1 MSEKQREIYNAII
14 DLPEDTW
21 QQVLLYIEQV
31 KYNSA
36 KNDAPEDLIIKD
48 EDDLVNKLNEGM
60 KDTKGMS
67 LEEAVSR
74 LDKIFAKWG
83 GASLEEYE
91 VRISTA
97 AYLDIER
104 I

>member
-31 KYNSA
+31 KYNSV

-48 EDDLVNKLNEGM
+48 EEDLVNKLNEGM

-74 LDKIFAKWG
+74 LDN
-83 GASLEEYE
+83 L
-91 VRISTA
+91 
-97 AYLDIER
+97 L
-104 I
+104 